1 MEKSK
6 IAVIIVSFNG
16 KSYLGDC
23 LRCLEEQTLAPE
35 KVIVIDNNSKD
46 GSVEFLKEYS
56 LKTELNLEFIF
67 SKENLGFTGG
77 NNLGMKKALEEKMD
91 YIFLL
96 NQDTEMEKDTLG
108 KLLEA
113 ADREKDLFC
122 LQPLILFADR
132 KDVVQTAGDR
142 IHFLGFGYLGDYL
155 VRLEDFKKKIKRRE
169 EIPYASGAAMFIVSD
184 ALREVGFFDEDY
196 FLYHEDMDLC
206 LRARIL
212 KKKILLVP
220 QAFVYHKYKSGITPL
235 KWSYSE
241 RNRHLM
247 LLKFYKLPTL
257 FLIFPYWFAAEI
269 GSLIFSISIR
279 ALNSKIKGY
288 FEIFSLLPKFL
299 KKRKEIQKI
308 RKIKDKELVSC
319 FDGEFKFVGFH
330 FPLFF
335 VINPILGS
343 CWKALRGIIFW

>member
-212 KKKILLVP
+212 KKKIFLVP

-257 FLIFPYWFAAEI
+257 LLVSPFWFMMEI
-269 GSLIFSISIR
+269 GSLLYS
-279 ALNSKIKGY
+279 ALIGALALKIKGY
-288 FEIFSLLPKFL
+288 FEILSLAPKFL
-299 KKRKEIQKI
+299 KKRKEIQKT
-308 RKIKDKELVSC
+308 RKIRDKELSNYL
-319 FDGEFKFVGFH
+319 DGEFH
-330 FPLFF
+330 FQGLASPLFYL
-335 VINPILGS
+335 INPILGS
-343 CWKALRGIIFW
+343 GWRMIKKIMFW